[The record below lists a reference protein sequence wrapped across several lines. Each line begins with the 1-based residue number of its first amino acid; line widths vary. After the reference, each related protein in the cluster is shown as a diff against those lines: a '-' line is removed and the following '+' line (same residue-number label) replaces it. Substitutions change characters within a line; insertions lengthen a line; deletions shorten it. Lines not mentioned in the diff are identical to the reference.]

1 MGYALQLETAPG
13 NPGST
18 VVPDAPSE
26 TTTRKPPPLLQI
38 LFRLAAKAPG
48 LGPAAMMAR
57 LCTAIANHY
66 GAVACSLHTNESGWP
81 DAAAEPIRAVRKMKP
96 LDRAR
101 RETIEASLVQAVFR
115 DKSMLSALDLENR
128 EDVEA
133 FLQRTLGVIDIFAFP
148 LRVEGEIQAVLVIY
162 LSLVSDPLGESDL
175 CGLHEAGE
183 LIALAGSPQHLR

>member
-1 MGYALQLETAPG
+1 MGYALQLEEAPKRLD
-13 NPGST
+13 SD
-18 VVPDAPSE
+18 VVTDVPSE
-26 TTTRKPPPLLQI
+26 APKRPPPLIQT

-48 LGPAAMMAR
+48 MRPAAMMAR

-66 GAVACSLHTNESGWP
+66 GAVACTVHTDGSGWP
-81 DAAAEPIRAVRKMKP
+81 EAAAEPIRAVRTMKA

-101 RETIEASLVQAVFR
+101 RETIEASLVRAVFKDPR
-115 DKSMLSALDLENR
+115 MLSALDLENR

-148 LRVEGEIQAVLVIY
+148 LRIEKEVKAVLVIY

-183 LIALAGSPQHLR
+183 LIALAGSARSLP